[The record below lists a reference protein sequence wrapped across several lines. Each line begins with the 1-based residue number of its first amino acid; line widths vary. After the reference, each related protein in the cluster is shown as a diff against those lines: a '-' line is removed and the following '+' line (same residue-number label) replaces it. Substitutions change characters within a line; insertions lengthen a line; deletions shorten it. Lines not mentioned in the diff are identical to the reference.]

1 MNEFASDA
9 EGQVRQLRAE
19 REARG
24 EKPLPPAEE
33 WCVTAHRLE
42 AAGHARGAADAWRF
56 AVASAPGIPLAH
68 LGLARSLLALGD
80 GDGASAAALAA
91 LDADATA
98 EERGVEALLD
108 DPDEDPWFLLGQA
121 QHLRGR
127 FPEAIAAYAR
137 SVQSFPWF
145 AEPLVEMARAEMARG
160 GWAKA
165 ADAARRALLVLKWK
179 PEMARDVQAIL
190 DEANRKLI

>member
-1 MNEFASDA
+1 MIEFASDA
-9 EGQVRQLRAE
+9 EGQVRQVRAE
-19 REARG
+19 RAARG
-24 EKPLPPAEE
+24 EKPLPPVEE
-33 WCVTAHRLE
+33 WTVSAHRLE
-42 AAGHARGAADAWRF
+42 AAGYPRGAADAWRK
-56 AVASAPGIPLAH
+56 ALAEAPALPQAH
-68 LGLARSLLALGD
+68 LGLGRALLALGD
-80 GDGASAAALAA
+80 GEGAANAALAA
-91 LDADATA
+91 LDSHATA
-98 EERGVEALLD
+98 AERGVEALLD

-165 ADAARRALLVLKWK
+165 ADAAKRALLVLKWK
-179 PEMARDVQAIL
+179 PDMARDVQAIL
-190 DEANRKLI
+190 DEANRKL